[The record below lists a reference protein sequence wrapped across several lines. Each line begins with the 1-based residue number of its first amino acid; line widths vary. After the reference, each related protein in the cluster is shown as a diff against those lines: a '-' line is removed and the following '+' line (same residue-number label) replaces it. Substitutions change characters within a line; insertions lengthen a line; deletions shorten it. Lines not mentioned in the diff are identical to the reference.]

1 MTRETE
7 LDKFCRRK
15 RHRSISRSPHR
26 HNHHHGEEHRETKRQ
41 KATHN
46 DCRLQSNRSTMY
58 DSIHY
63 DRYSEHCSSTTGTHS
78 LSPTA
83 AADDVY
89 PSDDHGSVSNSSKSR
104 LHSVF
109 GSTQDDGDDD
119 VCSLMSDDSVGCS
132 KFIFDIDE
140 LSCPPIP
147 LSGDDYQPDDNDC
160 LCLADGESSVSNQ
173 QCVSE
178 MESLHDSLQDGRS
191 DKEVAPEE
199 THEKLQVDEE
209 LEELNEQSIDREDSS
224 LKEASYK
231 DEAMGSSE
239 ESDPEEGELTDSDND
254 DQQNPESDGTT
265 KTECCTNIDHMV
277 PPKETIENGD
287 NGKKTQKSV
296 HQRLGI
302 RTNGQNRESRESEQR
317 DKGHWREHKTSSSE
331 TERHSRW
338 HTSYRHSS
346 SDRHSREHSSN
357 SSDRQ
362 SREHGSSSSR
372 SHRSHG
378 EYSPLCD
385 QRTRPQLLQLPSE
398 HIKGRR
404 SHHPPSGGREH
415 VHATSKCGA
424 HDRTR
429 SEGRSGRSTLR
440 GHRSENCY

>member
-41 KATHN
+41 KSYTQWTA
-46 DCRLQSNRSTMY
+46 D
-58 DSIHY
+58 
-63 DRYSEHCSSTTGTHS
+63 YSLTEALCMIQFTTTGTQKHCSSTTGTHS

-265 KTECCTNIDHMV
+265 KTECLYQYRPYGTA
-277 PPKETIENGD
+277 KGD
-287 NGKKTQKSV
+287 NRK
-296 HQRLGI
+296 
-302 RTNGQNRESRESEQR
+302 
-317 DKGHWREHKTSSSE
+317 WRQ
-331 TERHSRW
+331 W
-338 HTSYRHSS
+338 
-346 SDRHSREHSSN
+346 
-357 SSDRQ
+357 
-362 SREHGSSSSR
+362 
-372 SHRSHG
+372 
-378 EYSPLCD
+378 
-385 QRTRPQLLQLPSE
+385 
-398 HIKGRR
+398 
-404 SHHPPSGGREH
+404 
-415 VHATSKCGA
+415 
-424 HDRTR
+424 
-429 SEGRSGRSTLR
+429 
-440 GHRSENCY
+440 